1 MTIRIGTVCE
11 GLTDHV
17 IIGKILESYSGVN
30 GENIQPSS
38 DRSSLDGGWTN
49 VHKWCA
55 HYTEMEKPIFDHD
68 LDKNFFDFIVVH
80 LDSDIYEK
88 IIDKYYKKKTG
99 FNRAEHQD
107 RYDLVLHTLI
117 KWLNNQTKKII
128 FCIAVDSIETWIYAS
143 ISPDIDCENFFDIQ
157 RRLANVAYPQIYGRE
172 APSEIKSLKKNEN
185 VYSQLSSLLDF
196 KKISGCCAHFIDLV
210 EQLERIS
217 AL

>member
-17 IIGKILESYSGVN
+17 IIGKILEFYNGVN

-55 HYTEMEKPIFDHD
+55 HYIEMEKPIFDYD
-68 LDKNFFDFIVVH
+68 LDKNFFDFILIH

-99 FNRAEHQD
+99 FNRTEHQD

-143 ISPDIDCENFFDIQ
+143 IKPDIDCENFFDIQ
-157 RRLANVAYPQIYGRE
+157 RRLANVAYPLIYERE
-172 APSEIKSLKKNEN
+172 APSEIKSLKKNRE
-185 VYSQLSSLLDF
+185 VYSQLSRLLNCDN
-196 KKISGCCAHFIDLV
+196 ISGCCAHFIDLV
-210 EQLERIS
+210 EQLRRIS
-217 AL
+217 AP